1 MSRFGW
7 RALDGRVG
15 SPARPAATTV
25 DVAYRS
31 RGGLLV
37 YGTDE
42 QVLAALQVLPAGLKP
57 LAVITDGGLDWAIGQ
72 GRSVQAVP
80 GTVLQL
86 TGHLGCFR
94 ASAAGAGAPLDLG
107 PLSPNGDGL
116 FDLVL
121 DLYRDP
127 LLSHEVPPLGYAR
140 SRGSARGLAEK
151 LEGLARLIGTINKPR
166 YFSFDEGIC
175 AHDRQGVPGCRRCLD
190 ACPALAIATG
200 KDGIAIDPYLCRG
213 CGSCTLACPTG
224 AVRYARP
231 RPLTSLE
238 QMAAALESQP
248 VRQGATAP
256 VLAIQVGEALPGI
269 PEGTPRLQVPA
280 LGSVGL
286 ELWLAALALGASRVL
301 IVRSG
306 LLPPTT
312 ARLIEEQVE
321 LTWHLLKAIGEAPER
336 VRLVNS
342 PRDLD
347 WNGLVNPWPAAD
359 FGPLAKARDKRGL
372 LLTALS
378 HLARH
383 LPERHATVAL
393 ANDAPLGTIAID
405 VRRCTLCH
413 ACVQLCPTGALRRPG
428 EALAFLEGACVQCGL
443 CVNGCPE
450 QALTA
455 EPRFAPDL
463 DLTGA
468 EVILKPASE
477 LFCCVE
483 CGAPF
488 AARTLVEGSI
498 AHVRE
503 HPMFQGEGLRLLHMC
518 MSCRQKASLGRSG

>member
-1 MSRFGW
+1 MPHFGW
-7 RALDGRVG
+7 HGLDGRSG
-15 SPARPAATTV
+15 LQARPAATTDAV
-25 DVAYRS
+25 VYHS
-31 RGGLLV
+31 RGGLLI
-37 YGTDE
+37 YGTGE
-42 QVLAALQVLPAGLKP
+42 QVSAALQVLPPGLRP
-57 LAVITDGGLDWAIGQ
+57 LAVVSDGGPDLAMGQ
-72 GRSVQAVP
+72 GRSVRAVP

-86 TGHLGCFR
+86 AGHLGCFR
-94 ASAAGAGAPLDLG
+94 ASAAGAGAALDLG

-121 DLYRDP
+121 DLYQDP

-140 SRGSARGLAEK
+140 TRGTTSGLAGK
-151 LEGLARLIGTINKPR
+151 LEGLARLIGNINKPR
-166 YFSFDEGIC
+166 YFGFDVALC

-200 KDGIAIDPYLCRG
+200 KDGIVIDPYLCRG

-231 RPLTSLE
+231 RPHASLE
-238 QMAAALESQP
+238 QIATALEAQP

-256 VLAIQVGEALPGI
+256 VLAIQVGEALAGI

-286 ELWLAALALGASRVL
+286 ELWFAALALGASRVL

-312 ARLIEEQVE
+312 ARLIEEQVD
-321 LTWHLLKAIGEAPER
+321 LAWRILKAIGEAPER

-372 LLTALS
+372 LLAAIS

-383 LPERHATVAL
+383 LPGRRATVAL
-393 ANDAPLGTIAID
+393 GQGAPLGTIAID
-405 VRRCTLCH
+405 TQRCTLCH
-413 ACVQLCPTGALRRPG
+413 ACVQLCPTGALRKPG
-428 EALAFLEGACVQCGL
+428 EALAFLESACVQCGL

-450 QALTA
+450 RALTA

-463 DLTGA
+463 HLTGA

-483 CGAPF
+483 CGVPF
-488 AARTLVEGSI
+488 ASRSLVEGSI
-498 AHVRE
+498 AHVRD
-503 HPMFQGEGLRLLHMC
+503 HPMFQGDGMRLLQMC
-518 MSCRQKASLGRSG
+518 MGCRQKATLGRSE

>member
-1 MSRFGW
+1 M
-7 RALDGRVG
+7 AP
-15 SPARPAATTV
+15 PATASASTPV
-25 DVAYRS
+25 SVVYRS
-31 RGGLLV
+31 RGSLLLA
-37 YGTDE
+37 GTTE
-42 QVLAALQVLPAGLKP
+42 QVLAALPLVPPGLKT
-57 LAVITDGGLDWAIGQ
+57 LAVVSDGGVALEAL
-72 GRSVQAVP
+72 RTVQAIP
-80 GTVLQL
+80 GTIVQL
-86 TGHLGCFR
+86 AGHLGCFR
-94 ASAAGAGAPLDLG
+94 ASAAGVGAPLDLG

-121 DLYRDP
+121 DLYQDP

-151 LEGLARLIGTINKPR
+151 LEDLARLIGTINKPR
-166 YFSFDEGIC
+166 YFSFDEALC
-175 AHDRQGVPGCRRCLD
+175 AHDRQGVAGCRRCLD

-231 RPLTSLE
+231 RPRTSLE
-238 QMAAALESQP
+238 QIATALESQP
-248 VRQGATAP
+248 VRQGAMAP

-280 LGSVGL
+280 LGSVGP
-286 ELWLAALALGASRVL
+286 ELWFAALALGASRVL

-312 ARLIEEQVE
+312 ARLIEEQVD
-321 LTWHLLKAIGEAPER
+321 LTWHILKAIGEAPER

-347 WNGLVNPWPAAD
+347 WYGLVNPWPAAD

-372 LLTALS
+372 LLAAIS

-383 LPERHATVAL
+383 LPERRATVAL
-393 ANDAPLGTIAID
+393 GHDAPLGTIAID
-405 VRRCTLCH
+405 ARRCTLCH
-413 ACVQLCPTGALRRPG
+413 ACVQLCPTGALRKPG
-428 EALAFLEGACVQCGL
+428 EALAFLESACVQCGL

-450 QALTA
+450 RALTA

-477 LFCCVE
+477 LFHCVE
-483 CGAPF
+483 CGVPF
-488 AARTLVEGSI
+488 APRSLVEGSI

-503 HPMFQGEGLRLLHMC
+503 HPMFQGDGLRLLQMC
-518 MSCRQKASLGRSG
+518 MDCRQKATLGRPG